1 MWGTNRRTFLRL
13 GVSGALVGT
22 AGCSQEFTTSSETE
36 ETERTPP
43 DLERASF
50 EFRYDAQGRQATI
63 EYTGGAPLRGGNI
76 QIRTESGTQVTW
88 SELGS
93 TTTDIDQRLEAGS
106 TAELGED
113 VINWGEPVASDASI
127 RLVYTGQE
135 TPATLGRF
143 EPPESTPLTTTA
155 PSPTTTPTATATPTT
170 TAAPTES
177 RPETDTPADGSE
189 EQTTDTP
196 QGSDTQPPSI
206 RAFSISNPS
215 GRRLRISFDSSE
227 QVATITVSVSGPETA
242 TLDED
247 EFAVESDQNDEYSY
261 EATYTPDSDGEYTA
275 TLETAADDAGND
287 GASGQEVSVT
297 VTTTQTATYGFE
309 SELEEWDPVLDGF
322 ERTTDYAFEGS
333 YAAGIQH
340 GNSSGGEQIDK
351 IATLDLADAF
361 GTSDSEAEL
370 AELTFRWKELESSF
384 GGGILVRN
392 GGGDLEFFAG
402 TDNPQWVIIG
412 DHSAGGPG
420 DIVVNER
427 ESGSGE
433 DNYGRWIET
442 VLDFDWDEG
451 EVEVTFTDT
460 TNDESTTETYP
471 LNEGEPISQVEL
483 HGYTSLRYERES
495 EPTTGSCT
503 MYWDEIVIDNS

>member
-13 GVSGALVGT
+13 GLSGALVGT
-22 AGCSQEFTTSSETE
+22 AGCSQEFTTASET

-43 DLERASF
+43 DLEPASF
-50 EFRYDAQGRQATI
+50 EFRYDAQRRRATI
-63 EYTGGAPLRGGNI
+63 EYTGGAPLRGGNV
-76 QIRTESGTQVTW
+76 QIRAESGTQVSW

-106 TAELGED
+106 TAELGAD
-113 VINWGEPVASDASI
+113 VINWGEPVGPDASI

-155 PSPTTTPTATATPTT
+155 PTPTVTPTETATPT
-170 TAAPTES
+170 ES
-177 RPETDTPADGSE
+177 GAGTDTPAEGTE

-196 QGSDTQPPSI
+196 SDSDTEPPSI
-206 RAFSISNPS
+206 RVFSISNPS
-215 GRRLRISFDSSE
+215 GRRLRISFDASE

-242 TLDED
+242 TLE
-247 EFAVESDQNDEYSY
+247 ENAFATESDQNGEYRY

-275 TLETAADDAGND
+275 TLETAEDDAGND
-287 GASGQEVSVT
+287 GASGQAVSVT
-297 VTTTQTATYGFE
+297 VTTDQTATYGFE
-309 SELEEWDPVLDGF
+309 SELEAWDPVLDDF

-340 GNSSGGEQIDK
+340 GDAGGGEQIAK
-351 IATLDLADAF
+351 IATLDIADALDTDD
-361 GTSDSEAEL
+361 GEAQL
-370 AELTFRWKELESSF
+370 AELTVRWNELESSF

-402 TDNPQWVIIG
+402 TDNPQWVVIG
-412 DHSAGGPG
+412 DHSADGPG
-420 DIVVNER
+420 DIVVDER

-433 DNYGRWIET
+433 DNYERWIET

-503 MYWDEIVIDNS
+503 MYWDEITIENS

>member
-22 AGCSQEFTTSSETE
+22 AGCSQEFTTSSETDG
-36 ETERTPP
+36 TERTPP

-50 EFRYDAQGRQATI
+50 EFRYDAQRRRATI
-63 EYTGGAPLRGGNI
+63 EYTGGAPLRGGNV
-76 QIRTESGTQVTW
+76 QIRSESGTRASW

-93 TTTDIDQRLEAGS
+93 TTTDVDQRLEAGS
-106 TAELGED
+106 TAELGAD
-113 VINWGEPVASDASI
+113 IINWGEPVAPDASI

-155 PSPTTTPTATATPTT
+155 PTPTTATPT
-170 TAAPTES
+170 ASPS
-177 RPETDTPADGSE
+177 ETGTPADGSE
-189 EQTTDTP
+189 AQTTNTP
-196 QGSDTQPPSI
+196 QDSDTQAPSI
-206 RAFSISNPS
+206 SAFSISNPS
-215 GRRLRISFDSSE
+215 GRRLRISFDASE
-227 QVATITVSVSGPETA
+227 QVAAITVSVSGPETA
-242 TLDED
+242 TLDES
-247 EFAVESDQNDEYSY
+247 EFAAESDQTGEYRY
-261 EATYTPDSDGEYTA
+261 EATYTPESDGEYTA

-309 SELEEWDPVLDGF
+309 SELEEWEPVLDDF
-322 ERTTDYAFEGS
+322 ERTTEYAFEGS

-340 GNSSGGEQIDK
+340 GDAGGGEQIAK
-351 IATLDLADAF
+351 IATLDVADAF
-361 GTSDSEAEL
+361 GTANGDAEL
-370 AELTFRWKELESSF
+370 AELTVRWKELESSF

-392 GGGDLEFFAG
+392 GGDDLEFFAG
-402 TDNPQWVIIG
+402 TDNPQWVVIG
-412 DHSAGGPG
+412 DHSADGPG
-420 DIVVNER
+420 DIVVDER

-433 DNYGRWIET
+433 DNYERWIET

-460 TNDESTTETYP
+460 TNDESTTGTYP

-483 HGYTSLRYERES
+483 HGYTSLRYERET

-503 MYWDEIVIDNS
+503 MYWDEITIENS